1 MALCHNHPTHPR
13 HPSRRSDP
21 SYHILGRKSVDLE
34 TSPSSRVMPADVE
47 SMKQVYYVHLS
58 LHILTFISD
67 HDVTVST
74 HVLLAL
80 PVARFVLMWITQS
93 S

>member
-1 MALCHNHPTHPR
+1 MALCHSHPTHPR
-13 HPSRRSDP
+13 HLSRRSDP
-21 SYHILGRKSVDLE
+21 SYHILGRKPADLE

-47 SMKQVYYVHLS
+47 SMNQVYYVLVS

-67 HDVTVST
+67 RDVTVST

-80 PVARFVLMWITQS
+80 LVARFVLM
-93 S
+93 